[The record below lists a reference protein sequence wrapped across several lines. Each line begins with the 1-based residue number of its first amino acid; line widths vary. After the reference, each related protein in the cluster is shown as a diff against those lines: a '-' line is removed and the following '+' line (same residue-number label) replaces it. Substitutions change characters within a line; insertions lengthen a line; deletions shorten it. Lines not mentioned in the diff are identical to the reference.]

1 MVRSLFAVVPKLHS
15 DVKLESTR
23 TLKAGAELIQQFTV
37 TGFPVPSVA
46 WALNGQSL
54 DATVI
59 STTAVLTSL
68 SIKKCSMRDAG
79 QYEVTATNEVGN
91 DTVSFVIVVHGLYS
105 SHIYTHFFFMSD
117 CCQLTR
123 SQR

>member
-15 DVKLESTR
+15 DLNLESTR

-37 TGFPVPSVA
+37 SGFPVPSVA
-46 WALNGQSL
+46 WSLNGQSL

-59 STTAVLTSL
+59 STSTELTSL

-79 QYEVTATNEVGN
+79 QYEVTATNEVGT
-91 DTVSFVIVVHGLYS
+91 DTISFVIIVNGLYS
-105 SHIYTHFFFMSD
+105 SHIHTHFFFMFD
-117 CCQLTR
+117 CC
-123 SQR
+123 